1 MKRTPTMTKPGE
13 GAKPMEHAKPIAD
26 AKQIEG
32 KVRDLDPTGT
42 KLTLADG
49 TELMIPDAAKF
60 LRAELRPGATVTV
73 TYEELNG
80 HKVVQ
85 HLQVKF

>member
-1 MKRTPTMTKPGE
+1 MKRTSVATKPV
-13 GAKPMEHAKPIAD
+13 APKPVEHAKPIEHA
-26 AKQIEG
+26 QEIHG
-32 KVRDLDPTGT
+32 KVRDVDPTGT

-49 TELMIPDAAKF
+49 TELLIPEAVKF
-60 LRAELRPGATVTV
+60 LRAELRPGATVTA

-85 HLQVKF
+85 HLQVSF